1 MSRKKISIAFLF
13 GLIAAAAVTLFILS
27 LYYAGP
33 KAFVGSIAFLSYIIV
48 IVLGPAA
55 VLVQKKA
62 NDGWLTFHEAVKV
75 CFTVFVLGLAARTL
89 FPWLL
94 VNFIDPHFK
103 QLLLPEILAGAEKS
117 YRSFGVP
124 EDQIRPQLE
133 AIRTQDNFA
142 LGSLLTGLAF
152 SYIVFFL
159 IALVIAA
166 IVKRKKEEPAPK
178 PGMKTTGTP
187 DPDVAGTSLKT
198 TEATSPKTT
207 GTAGTG
213 DPEL

>member
-1 MSRKKISIAFLF
+1 MAQKKISIAFLF
-13 GLIAAAAVTLFILS
+13 GLIAAAGVILFILS
-27 LYYAGP
+27 LYFAGP
-33 KAFVGSIAFLSYIIV
+33 KAFVGGIAFLSYIIV
-48 IVLGPAA
+48 IVLGAA
-55 VLVQKKA
+55 AALVQKRA
-62 NDGWLTFHEAVKV
+62 NDGWLPFHQAVKV

-94 VNFIDPHFK
+94 VNLIDPHFK
-103 QLLLPEILAGAEKS
+103 QLLLPEILAGAERS
-117 YRSFGVP
+117 YRSLGVS

-142 LGSLLTGLAF
+142 LSSLLMGLAF

-166 IVKRKKEEPAPK
+166 IVKRKKEEPAPA
-178 PGMKTTGTP
+178 PDMKI
-187 DPDVAGTSLKT
+187 
-198 TEATSPKTT
+198 T
-207 GTAGTG
+207 GTA